1 MAGSARLPAFAR
13 ERRDGET
20 GTEAESDAG
29 AEDMFLFRMKEVIAA
44 IATSKYSGSYSEG
57 WWAKKFPHGRII
69 LMFSTWRAVP
79 ECQTVN

>member
-1 MAGSARLPAFAR
+1 
-13 ERRDGET
+13 
-20 GTEAESDAG
+20 
-29 AEDMFLFRMKEVIAA
+29 MFLFRMKEVIAA